1 MQSAKNRIN
10 AFWDWFTGMNAQI
23 ESLLNGG
30 KTEEAMTLVAGKFD
44 ELCLPQQL
52 LIGKSSAGK
61 YELTFTPEENPT
73 VKQLSRAWREAAPE
87 KLSDKWNF
95 LTFKRAADKRYDI
108 RFNGKNYPA
117 DELIFGYEIESGK
130 FNLDVFSKVFKKVTD
145 ENALQVTYILLD
157 NLFGEEVVEQR
168 FGTITPVCKKSKI
181 TKKKCSYKK
190 LKKLVQNCE
199 KKFNLNP
206 LGDPFDSWFSY
217 KMKAEPV
224 PELRK
229 DILAGMTTVKETVFS
244 PDKIAKE
251 AASCG
256 ASFCGFAI
264 NCEGK
269 EQSEALSVQEAFVE
283 KLGKFLKER
292 DLGYVIGFASG
303 TKYMYADAFVLDDG
317 ELAACLS
324 DIKAFADTDVEIY
337 FL

>member
-1 MQSAKNRIN
+1 
-10 AFWDWFTGMNAQI
+10 MNNPENSI
-23 ESLLNGG
+23 
-30 KTEEAMTLVAGKFD
+30 
-44 ELCLPQQL
+44 
-52 LIGKSSAGK
+52 LI
-61 YELTFTPEENPT
+61 
-73 VKQLSRAWREAAPE
+73 
-87 KLSDKWNF
+87 
-95 LTFKRAADKRYDI
+95 
-108 RFNGKNYPA
+108 
-117 DELIFGYEIESGK
+117 
-130 FNLDVFSKVFKKVTD
+130 VFSKVFKKVTD

-269 EQSEALSVQEAFVE
+269 EQSEALSVREAFVE